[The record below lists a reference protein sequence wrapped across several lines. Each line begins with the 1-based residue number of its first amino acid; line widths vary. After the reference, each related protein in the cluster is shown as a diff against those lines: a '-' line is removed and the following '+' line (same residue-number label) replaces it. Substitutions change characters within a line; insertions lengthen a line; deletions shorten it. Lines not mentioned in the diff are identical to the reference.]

1 MFPYFW
7 FVDPGD
13 IEPVLYFF
21 SYRFDKLV
29 YVGIN
34 EDKESQLQVLK
45 AILRK
50 WVTLWVTQILKL
62 QFPELYSS

>member
-1 MFPYFW
+1 M
-7 FVDPGD
+7 
-13 IEPVLYFF
+13 
-21 SYRFDKLV
+21 

-50 WVTLWVTQILKL
+50 WVTLWVTHNAIFGVLFKLKKWQQIDFAL
-62 QFPELYSS
+62 QMLCINKEYDYML